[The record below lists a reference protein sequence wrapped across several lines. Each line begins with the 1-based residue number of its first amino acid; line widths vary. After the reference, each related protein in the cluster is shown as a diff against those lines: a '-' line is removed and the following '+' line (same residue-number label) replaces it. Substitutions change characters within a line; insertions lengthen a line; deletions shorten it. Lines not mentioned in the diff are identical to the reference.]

1 MYKTCLAAVLSLAA
15 ATTFAHEADYRAG
28 FSASGDGEAHLSLL
42 GSDLKGGPRRLA
54 ITATYVVDLP
64 VMDSSEAH
72 SKTRWFTGEILVDG
86 KVCADTRARL
96 RADGGRAHAQAS
108 ASCEIGVT
116 TQSKIKIEAVAGK
129 SDGLERD
136 DIHVELVVD
145 DR

>member
-1 MYKTCLAAVLSLAA
+1 MYKPCFVAALTLAA
-15 ATTFAHEADYRAG
+15 ATAFAHDADHHAG
-28 FSASGDGEAHLSLL
+28 FSASGDGQAHLQLL

-64 VMDSSEAH
+64 VTDSTEAH

-116 TQSKIKIEAVAGK
+116 TQNKTKIEAIAGK
-129 SDGLERD
+129 SDGLDRD